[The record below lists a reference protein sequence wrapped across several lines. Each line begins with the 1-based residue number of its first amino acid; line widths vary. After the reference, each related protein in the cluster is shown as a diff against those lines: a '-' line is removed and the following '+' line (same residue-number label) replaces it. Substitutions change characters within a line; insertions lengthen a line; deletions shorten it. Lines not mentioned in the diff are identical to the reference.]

1 MTTNDKLRRLRE
13 SVTISFNAKSLDLP
27 MHEQAFAAYR
37 SFVAEI
43 DRLLAEP
50 EAQAPSEAAPPVTDA
65 EVEEAIEMHAD
76 DWHHAGVVLGKS
88 GIAQKEHLEAKFSQ
102 ERLRA
107 LIARR
112 VQQAGAAA
120 EELARAVDAYVSLPA
135 EHFQIRGTLFRDLC
149 TALAAFRAAQ
159 GGAS

>member
-1 MTTNDKLRRLRE
+1 MTNDDKLRRLRE
-13 SVTISFNAKSLDLP
+13 WLRTETFPTVRRDTDAILEMVESK
-27 MHEQAFAAYR
+27 
-37 SFVAEI
+37 I

-65 EVEEAIEMHAD
+65 EVEAAIVALTVAARREAGATQEPSRA
-76 DWHHAGVVLGKS
+76 A
-88 GIAQKEHLEAKFSQ
+88 AEARANRQVQLK
-102 ERLRA
+102 A

-120 EELARAVDAYVSLPA
+120 EELARAVEAFFDHSVSA
-135 EHFQIRGTLFRDLC
+135 SIWIDEMG